1 MKHKGLEQCV
11 PDAMHTTKDVVVGIF
26 YLISEREDTAKV
38 EKTKLSRPHLNV
50 DSTDG
55 SLPYALKTEH
65 LKEASSR
72 LKEVKLPIHLDCN
85 PGILFSKPSNLMT
98 GSRLYLN

>member
-26 YLISEREDTAKV
+26 YLISEREDTAEV

-72 LKEVKLPIHLDCN
+72 LNPLGPIVHICTKVFTMMLPLHCIE
-85 PGILFSKPSNLMT
+85 
-98 GSRLYLN
+98 